1 MSDSPVLDTTR
12 RRDATPANGIH
23 TNGARNGS
31 AQNGADHDEFGID
44 GPVRH
49 GVAQT
54 GTDGLSI
61 ERVGDGKLGSALL
74 SVPGLEAVRSAENDN
89 ELTLNMGPQH
99 PSTHGVFRLIM
110 QLDGETVVG
119 VTPVMGYLHRSTEKL
134 GEARTYVQ
142 GVTLTDR
149 MDYLSPMTTN
159 WAYALTVERLAG
171 LEVPERAEYI
181 RVIVSE
187 LSRLSSHLVAVGTF
201 GADVG
206 TWFTPLV
213 YCFREREEILDLFM
227 LCAGVRMNPSYI
239 RPGGVARDLSEDF
252 IDRATNFVD
261 RMQKNID
268 EYESLLTKNEIFL
281 ARTKGV
287 GLLPPELA
295 KQYSV
300 TGPILRA
307 SGISYDIRRAEPYGI
322 YDRFDWE
329 VPIRYGGDAFDR
341 YMVRIEEMRQ
351 CVQILQQALRDIPEG
366 EIRGRMPKI
375 LRPPK
380 ADAYARIEGPKGEI
394 GFYLISDGST
404 SPYRYKVRAP
414 SFINLTV
421 LSQLTIGHKVA
432 DAVVILGSFDIV
444 MGEVDR

>member
-1 MSDSPVLDTTR
+1 VSEGVAIEILESDSP
-12 RRDATPANGIH
+12 
-23 TNGARNGS
+23 
-31 AQNGADHDEFGID
+31 
-44 GPVRH
+44 
-49 GVAQT
+49 
-54 GTDGLSI
+54 
-61 ERVGDGKLGSALL
+61 
-74 SVPGLEAVRSAENDN
+74 N
-89 ELTLNMGPQH
+89 EMTLNMGPQH

-119 VTPVMGYLHRSTEKL
+119 VKPVMGYLHRSTEKL

-159 WAYALTVERLAG
+159 WAYAAAIEKLANI
-171 LEVPERAEYI
+171 EVPERAQYI
-181 RVIVSE
+181 RVIVAE
-187 LSRLSSHLVAVGTF
+187 LSRIASHQVAIGTF

-239 RPGGVARDLSEDF
+239 RHGGVARDLSEEFLARCETF
-252 IDRATNFVD
+252 IEKMPR
-261 RMQKNID
+261 KID
-268 EYESLLTKNEIFL
+268 EYETLLTVNEIFK
-281 ARTKGV
+281 ARTKGI
-287 GLLPPELA
+287 GMLPPDLC
-295 KQYSV
+295 KDNSV
-300 TGPILRA
+300 TGPIARA
-307 SGISYDIRRAEPYGI
+307 SGIAYDVRRAEPYGI
-322 YDRFDWE
+322 YDRFDYE
-329 VPIRYGGDAFDR
+329 VPVRFGGDAYDR
-341 YMVRIEEMRQ
+341 YLVRVQEMRESVRIVR
-351 CVQILQQALRDIPEG
+351 QALRDIPPG
-366 EIRGRMPKI
+366 DIRGRMPKI

-380 ADAYARIEGPKGEI
+380 GEAYARVEGPKGEI
-394 GFYLISDGST
+394 GFYLVSDGST

-414 SFINLTV
+414 SYINLTV

>member
-1 MSDSPVLDTTR
+1 MSEGVAIEILESDSP
-12 RRDATPANGIH
+12 
-23 TNGARNGS
+23 
-31 AQNGADHDEFGID
+31 
-44 GPVRH
+44 
-49 GVAQT
+49 
-54 GTDGLSI
+54 
-61 ERVGDGKLGSALL
+61 
-74 SVPGLEAVRSAENDN
+74 N

-119 VTPVMGYLHRSTEKL
+119 VKPVMGYLHRSTEKL

-159 WAYALTVERLAG
+159 WAYAMAIEKLAG

-187 LSRLSSHLVAVGTF
+187 LSRIASHQVAIGTF

-239 RPGGVARDLSEDF
+239 RHGGVARDLSEEFLARCQAF
-252 IDRATNFVD
+252 IDK
-261 RMQKNID
+261 MPEKID
-268 EYESLLTKNEIFL
+268 EYESLLTKNEIFI
-281 ARTKGV
+281 ARTKGI
-287 GLLPPELA
+287 GMLPPELC
-295 KQYSV
+295 KEYSV
-300 TGPILRA
+300 TGPIARA
-307 SGISYDIRRAEPYGI
+307 SGIAYDIRRAEPYGI
-322 YDRFDWE
+322 YDRFDYE
-329 VPIRYGGDAFDR
+329 VPVRFGGDAYDR
-341 YMVRIEEMRQ
+341 YLVRVQELRESVRIVR
-351 CVQILQQALRDIPEG
+351 QALRDIPPG
-366 EIRGRMPKI
+366 DIRGRMPKI

-380 ADAYARIEGPKGEI
+380 GEAYARIEGPKGEI

-414 SFINLTV
+414 SYINLTV

>member
-1 MSDSPVLDTTR
+1 VSEGVAIEILESDSP
-12 RRDATPANGIH
+12 
-23 TNGARNGS
+23 
-31 AQNGADHDEFGID
+31 
-44 GPVRH
+44 
-49 GVAQT
+49 
-54 GTDGLSI
+54 
-61 ERVGDGKLGSALL
+61 
-74 SVPGLEAVRSAENDN
+74 N
-89 ELTLNMGPQH
+89 EMTLNMGPQH

-119 VTPVMGYLHRSTEKL
+119 VKPVMGYLHRSTEKL
-134 GEARTYVQ
+134 GEARTYIQ
-142 GVTLTDR
+142 GVVLTDR

-159 WAYALTVERLAG
+159 WAYAATIEKLAN
-171 LEVPERAEYI
+171 LEVPERAQYI

-187 LSRLSSHLVAVGTF
+187 LSRIASHQVAIGTF

-239 RPGGVARDLSEDF
+239 RPGGVARDLSEEF
-252 IDRATNFVD
+252 IERASTFIEKMP
-261 RMQKNID
+261 RKID
-268 EYESLLTKNEIFL
+268 EYETLLTKNEIFM
-281 ARTKGV
+281 ARTKGI
-287 GLLPPELA
+287 GLLPPELC
-295 KQYSV
+295 KDNSV
-300 TGPILRA
+300 TGPIARA
-307 SGISYDIRRAEPYGI
+307 SGIAYDIRRAEPYGI

-329 VPIRYGGDAFDR
+329 VPVRFGGDAYDR
-341 YMVRIEEMRQ
+341 YLVRVQEMRESVRIVR
-351 CVQILQQALRDIPEG
+351 QALRDIPQG

-380 ADAYARIEGPKGEI
+380 GEAYARIEGPKGEI

-414 SFINLTV
+414 SYINLTV

>member
-1 MSDSPVLDTTR
+1 MVLE
-12 RRDATPANGIH
+12 
-23 TNGARNGS
+23 
-31 AQNGADHDEFGID
+31 QEY
-44 GPVRH
+44 
-49 GVAQT
+49 
-54 GTDGLSI
+54 
-61 ERVGDGKLGSALL
+61 E
-74 SVPGLEAVRSAENDN
+74 
-89 ELTLNMGPQH
+89 TLDLNINMGPQH

-119 VTPVMGYLHRSTEKL
+119 VKPVMGYLHRSTEKL

-159 WAYALTVERLAG
+159 WAYAMAIEKLAG
-171 LEVPERAEYI
+171 LEVPERAQYI

-187 LSRLSSHLVAVGTF
+187 LSRIASHQVAIGTF

-213 YCFREREEILDLFM
+213 YCFREREIILDLFM

-239 RPGGVARDLSEDF
+239 RFGGVARDLSDEF
-252 IDRATNFVD
+252 IARAQAFVD
-261 RMQKNID
+261 EMPRKID
-268 EYESLLTKNEIFL
+268 EYESLLSKNEIFL

-295 KQYSV
+295 KQFSV

-307 SGISYDIRRAEPYGI
+307 SGVPYDVRRAEPYGI

-329 VPIRYGGDAFDR
+329 VPVLYGGDAYDR
-341 YMVRIEEMRQ
+341 YLLRIREMRQ
-351 CVQILQQALRDIPEG
+351 SVHILQQALRDIPPG
-366 EIRGRMPKI
+366 DIRGRMPKI

-380 ADAYARIEGPKGEI
+380 ADAYGRIEGPKGEI
-394 GFYLISDGST
+394 GFYLVSDGST

-421 LSQLTIGHKVA
+421 LGQLTIGHKVA

>member
-1 MSDSPVLDTTR
+1 MRRPAARRDSAVSEGVAIEILESDSP
-12 RRDATPANGIH
+12 
-23 TNGARNGS
+23 
-31 AQNGADHDEFGID
+31 
-44 GPVRH
+44 
-49 GVAQT
+49 
-54 GTDGLSI
+54 
-61 ERVGDGKLGSALL
+61 
-74 SVPGLEAVRSAENDN
+74 N
-89 ELTLNMGPQH
+89 EMTLNMGPQH

-119 VTPVMGYLHRSTEKL
+119 VKPVMGYLHRSTEKL

-149 MDYLSPMTTN
+149 MDYLSPITTN
-159 WAYALTVERLAG
+159 WAYAAAIEKLAG
-171 LEVPERAEYI
+171 LEVPERAQYI

-187 LSRLSSHLVAVGTF
+187 LSRISSHQVAIGTF

-239 RPGGVARDLSEDF
+239 RPGGVARDLSEEFLARCQTF
-252 IDRATNFVD
+252 IDK
-261 RMQKNID
+261 MPSKID
-268 EYESLLTKNEIFL
+268 EYESLLTKNEIFM
-281 ARTKGV
+281 ARTKGI
-287 GLLPPELA
+287 GMLPPELC
-295 KQYSV
+295 KEYSV
-300 TGPILRA
+300 TGPIARA
-307 SGISYDIRRAEPYGI
+307 SGIAYDIRRAEPYGI
-322 YDRFDWE
+322 YDRFDYE
-329 VPIRYGGDAFDR
+329 VPVRFGGDAYDR
-341 YMVRIEEMRQ
+341 YLVRVQEMRESVRIVR
-351 CVQILQQALRDIPEG
+351 QALRDIPEG

-380 ADAYARIEGPKGEI
+380 GEAYARIEGPKGEI

-414 SFINLTV
+414 SYINLTV

>member
-1 MSDSPVLDTTR
+1 VSEGVAIEILESDSP
-12 RRDATPANGIH
+12 
-23 TNGARNGS
+23 
-31 AQNGADHDEFGID
+31 
-44 GPVRH
+44 
-49 GVAQT
+49 
-54 GTDGLSI
+54 
-61 ERVGDGKLGSALL
+61 
-74 SVPGLEAVRSAENDN
+74 N
-89 ELTLNMGPQH
+89 EMTLNMGPQH

-119 VTPVMGYLHRSTEKL
+119 VKPVMGYLHRSTEKL

-159 WAYALTVERLAG
+159 WAYAMAIEKLAG

-187 LSRLSSHLVAVGTF
+187 LNRIASHLVAVGTF

-239 RPGGVARDLSEDF
+239 RFGGVARDLTDEFLARASAF
-252 IDRATNFVD
+252 IEK
-261 RMQKNID
+261 MPYKID
-268 EYESLLTKNEIFL
+268 EYESLLTKNEIFM
-281 ARTKGV
+281 ARTKGI
-287 GLLPPELA
+287 GMLPPDLC
-295 KQYSV
+295 KDYSV
-300 TGPILRA
+300 TGPIARA
-307 SGISYDIRRAEPYGI
+307 SGIAYDIRRAEPYGI
-322 YDRFDWE
+322 YDRFDYE
-329 VPIRYGGDAFDR
+329 VPVRFGGDAYDR
-341 YMVRIEEMRQ
+341 YLVRVQEMRESVRIVR
-351 CVQILQQALRDIPEG
+351 QALRDIPQG
-366 EIRGRMPKI
+366 DIRGRQPKI

-380 ADAYARIEGPKGEI
+380 GEAYARIEGPKGEI
-394 GFYLISDGST
+394 GFYMISDGST

-414 SFINLTV
+414 SYINLTV

>member
-1 MSDSPVLDTTR
+1 MRRPAARRDSAVSEGVAIEILESDSP
-12 RRDATPANGIH
+12 
-23 TNGARNGS
+23 
-31 AQNGADHDEFGID
+31 
-44 GPVRH
+44 
-49 GVAQT
+49 
-54 GTDGLSI
+54 
-61 ERVGDGKLGSALL
+61 
-74 SVPGLEAVRSAENDN
+74 N

-119 VTPVMGYLHRSTEKL
+119 VKPVMGYLHRSTEKL

-159 WAYALTVERLAG
+159 WAYALAIEKLAG
-171 LEVPERAEYI
+171 LEVPERAQYI

-187 LSRLSSHLVAVGTF
+187 LSRIASHQVAIGTF

-213 YCFREREEILDLFM
+213 YAFREREEILDLFM

-239 RPGGVARDLSEDF
+239 RHGGVARDLTDEFVERAKAF
-252 IDRATNFVD
+252 IEKMPR
-261 RMQKNID
+261 KID
-268 EYESLLTKNEIFL
+268 EYESLLTKNEIFV
-281 ARTKGV
+281 ARTKGI
-287 GLLPPELA
+287 GMLPPELC
-295 KQYSV
+295 KEYSV
-300 TGPILRA
+300 TGPIARA
-307 SGISYDIRRAEPYGI
+307 SGVAYDVRRAEPYGI
-322 YDRFDWE
+322 YDRFDWQ
-329 VPIRYGGDAFDR
+329 VPVRFGGDAYDR
-341 YMVRIEEMRQ
+341 YLVRVQEMRES
-351 CVQILQQALRDIPEG
+351 VKIVRQALRDIPPG
-366 EIRGRMPKI
+366 EFRGRMPKI

-380 ADAYARIEGPKGEI
+380 GEAYARIEGPKGEI

-414 SFINLTV
+414 SYINLTV

>member
-1 MSDSPVLDTTR
+1 VSEGVAIEILESDSP
-12 RRDATPANGIH
+12 
-23 TNGARNGS
+23 
-31 AQNGADHDEFGID
+31 
-44 GPVRH
+44 
-49 GVAQT
+49 
-54 GTDGLSI
+54 
-61 ERVGDGKLGSALL
+61 
-74 SVPGLEAVRSAENDN
+74 N

-119 VTPVMGYLHRSTEKL
+119 VKPVMGYLHRSTEKL
-134 GEARTYVQ
+134 GEARTYIQ

-159 WAYALTVERLAG
+159 WAYALTIEKLAG

-187 LSRLSSHLVAVGTF
+187 LSRIASHQVAIGTF

-239 RPGGVARDLSEDF
+239 RHGGVARDLTDEFVERAKAF
-252 IDRATNFVD
+252 IEKMPA
-261 RMQKNID
+261 KID
-268 EYESLLTKNEIFL
+268 EYETLLTKNEIFV
-281 ARTKGV
+281 ARTKGI
-287 GLLPPELA
+287 GMLPPELC
-295 KQYSV
+295 KEYSV
-300 TGPILRA
+300 TGPIARA
-307 SGISYDIRRAEPYGI
+307 SGIAYDIRRAEPYGI
-322 YDRFDWE
+322 YDRFDYQIP
-329 VPIRYGGDAFDR
+329 VRFGGDAYDR
-341 YMVRIEEMRQ
+341 YLVRVQEMRES
-351 CVQILQQALRDIPEG
+351 VKIVRQALRDIPPG
-366 EIRGRMPKI
+366 DIRGRMPKI

-380 ADAYARIEGPKGEI
+380 GEAYARIEGPKGEI

-414 SFINLTV
+414 SYINLTV

>member
-1 MSDSPVLDTTR
+1 MRRPAARRDSAVSEGVAIEILESDSP
-12 RRDATPANGIH
+12 
-23 TNGARNGS
+23 
-31 AQNGADHDEFGID
+31 
-44 GPVRH
+44 
-49 GVAQT
+49 
-54 GTDGLSI
+54 
-61 ERVGDGKLGSALL
+61 
-74 SVPGLEAVRSAENDN
+74 N

-119 VTPVMGYLHRSTEKL
+119 VKPVMGYLHRSTEKL
-134 GEARTYVQ
+134 GEARTYIQ

-159 WAYALTVERLAG
+159 WAYALAIEKLAG
-171 LEVPERAEYI
+171 LEVPERAQYI

-187 LSRLSSHLVAVGTF
+187 LGRIASHQVAIGTF

-213 YCFREREEILDLFM
+213 YAFREREEILDLFM

-239 RPGGVARDLSEDF
+239 RHGGVARDLTDEFVERAKAF
-252 IDRATNFVD
+252 IEKMPA
-261 RMQKNID
+261 KID
-268 EYESLLTKNEIFL
+268 EYETLLTKNEIFL
-281 ARTKGV
+281 ARTKGI
-287 GLLPPELA
+287 GMLPPELC
-295 KQYSV
+295 KEYSV
-300 TGPILRA
+300 TGPIARA
-307 SGISYDIRRAEPYGI
+307 SGIAYDIRRAEPYGI
-322 YDRFDWE
+322 YDRFDYE
-329 VPIRYGGDAFDR
+329 IPVYFGGDAYDR
-341 YMVRIEEMRQ
+341 YLVRVQEMRES
-351 CVQILQQALRDIPEG
+351 VKIVRQALREIPPG
-366 EIRGRMPKI
+366 EFRGRMPKV

-380 ADAYARIEGPKGEI
+380 GEAYARLEGPKGEI

-414 SFINLTV
+414 SYINLTV